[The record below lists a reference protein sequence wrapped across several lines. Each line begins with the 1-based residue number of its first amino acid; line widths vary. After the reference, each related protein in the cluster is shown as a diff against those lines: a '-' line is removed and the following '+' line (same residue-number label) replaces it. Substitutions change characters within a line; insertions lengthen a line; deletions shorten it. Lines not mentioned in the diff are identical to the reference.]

1 MKKNKGLEAND
12 RRIAKER
19 DSSSETSFASRE
31 LGKMNKS
38 SGAGKGD
45 RNSAAWIN
53 SPKYQRSMAANDA
66 YAAGEITLE
75 EWRAIVHPPKEN

>member
-1 MKKNKGLEAND
+1 MSNWDRQNKAERFND
-12 RRIAKER
+12 TSTNKASAELKSRSR
-19 DSSSETSFASRE
+19 SSS
-31 LGKMNKS
+31 
-38 SGAGKGD
+38 AGKGD

>member
-1 MKKNKGLEAND
+1 MTDSHARRVKEGRKN
-12 RRIAKER
+12 
-19 DSSSETSFASRE
+19 SFASKE
-31 LGKMNKS
+31 LNKMRGS
-38 SGAGKGD
+38 ADGAGKGD

-75 EWRAIVHPPKEN
+75 EWRAIVHPPKEI

>member
-1 MKKNKGLEAND
+1 MNSKGNAAHNRD
-12 RRIAKER
+12 IAKER
-19 DSSSETSFASRE
+19 NASSENFASRE
-31 LGKMNKS
+31 LAKMNRS

>member
-1 MKKNKGLEAND
+1 MNEHERRVKEGRKN
-12 RRIAKER
+12 
-19 DSSSETSFASRE
+19 SFASKE
-31 LGKMNKS
+31 LNKMKGS
-38 SGAGKGD
+38 ESGAGKGD